1 MDIALPVAA
10 VRFFD
15 GVHAVVG
22 AHAVPHET
30 LKPVERIDDNR
41 AVVVLLVAHR
51 LKLENDVVEALRQ
64 RELRAVDLR
73 KPVLR
78 LDEHGVRN
86 QRGERALPDALR
98 AVDHDAGRP
107 RLAAFRD

>member
-15 GVHAVVG
+15 GLHAVVG

-51 LKLENDVVEALRQ
+51 LKLENDVVEALPSGNFEQ
-64 RELRAVDLR
+64 SISESPSSVWTNTGFGTSAAN
-73 KPVLR
+73 VLFPMPS
-78 LDEHGVRN
+78 E
-86 QRGERALPDALR
+86 P
-98 AVDHDAGRP
+98 
-107 RLAAFRD
+107 